1 MCKFIANA
9 LGFRAPRMPEIKQ
22 PAPTAQAVNVTDDT
36 TGRNGGRKQTQKTRV
51 LVDAF
56 HGDDSRQRGR
66 KRQKNI
72 GVNHGHDIGKKPD
85 C

>member
-36 TGRNGGRKQTQKTRV
+36 TGEEMAVENRRKKRGFLSTRSMGTILGSSDV
-51 LVDAF
+51 A
-56 HGDDSRQRGR
+56 
-66 KRQKNI
+66 
-72 GVNHGHDIGKKPD
+72 GKKTLG
-85 C
+85 